1 MIFRSIHFLEVCYLA
16 FYVANFIILTDSRLL
31 LNLILIFLVHRPAT
45 CRCAWSCWPPPNTS
59 SSLFANGKLTNFTG
73 SRIFKL
79 KRYSFQAFCAQ
90 KVQFSDS
97 LCKKGTVFRHFSAK
111 RCSFR
116 HFLQKGAVFR
126 HFVNIHH

>member
-79 KRYSFQAFCAQ
+79 KRYSFQAFCAKRCSFLAVCVK
-90 KVQFSDS
+90 KVQFS
-97 LCKKGTVFRHFSAK
+97 GI
-111 RCSFR
+111 
-116 HFLQKGAVFR
+116 FLQKGAVSGIFCR
-126 HFVNIHH
+126 KVQFSGIL